1 MASKKWGQLF
11 CTASAS
17 SMESSSPAASASTA
31 RLITTRW
38 SLWPWSG
45 AAGGVEPVCTA
56 VDGDGAALALED
68 TAAGPQ
74 FGFHGC
80 NAVAL
85 LDTETFR
92 VADGGGPFAKQAQD
106 HQHGAEVGAVGKVN
120 VHTVERCFLE
130 HDACV
135 GGAEACTTAAQNV
148 EDRGIA
154 LPGCRR
160 IIL

>member
-1 MASKKWGQLF
+1 MG
-11 CTASAS
+11 
-17 SMESSSPAASASTA
+17 PALLHGLGIVDGEFQPGSQRQHRKAHHHTVVVVAVE
-31 RLITTRW
+31 RR
-38 SLWPWSG
+38 G
-45 AAGGVEPVCTA
+45 GGVEPVCTA

-68 TAAGPQ
+68 AAAGPQ

-92 VADGGGPFAKQAQD
+92 VADGGGPLAKQAQD

-130 HDACV
+130 HDTCI

-154 LPGCRR
+154 LQGVGG
-160 IIL
+160 